1 MPYQITANPYAFV
14 MGSAE
19 VGFST
24 SVILSSDIA
33 STTLFASLGGARG
46 VKITESWE
54 NVEVAIDNSPKHVVG
69 IKNQEVLVEAELLEL
84 NLVDFYR
91 LRAGLDTGSTI
102 YTSTT
107 MDDGGVK
114 FQSGGLMTINPV
126 SLRLQHCKD
135 ATSSQYLRVLVHYGK
150 VNEGFSFP
158 FPADDADDAMQIPMK
173 IRGTCLSSLT
183 AGTQLYTITDTR
195 TSIYASS
202 S

>member
-24 SVILSSDIA
+24 TVILSSDIA
-33 STTLFASLGGARG
+33 STTLFQSLGGARG

-54 NVEVAIDNSPKHVVG
+54 NVEVKIDNSATYVVG
-69 IKNQEVLVEAELLEL
+69 IKNQEVAVEAELLEL
-84 NLVDFYR
+84 NLANFYR
-91 LRAGLDTGSTI
+91 LRGGIDSGSTV

-107 MDDGGVK
+107 LTDGGLK
-114 FQSGGLMTINPV
+114 FQSGGNMTINPV

-150 VNEGFSFP
+150 VSEGLSIP
-158 FPADDADDAMQIPMK
+158 FPADDADDAAQIPMK

-183 AGTQLYTITDTR
+183 AGQQLYTITDTR
-195 TSIYASS
+195 TSIYTSS